1 MPSTASKLAIAVAT
15 TAFIC
20 GSPVDLVY
28 VGGTDW
34 NDTSTPHLTPTLAT
48 AQAREARQANTRDTG
63 GRQTSRDA
71 SGTGGAIDGRDT
83 KTSGNTTPG
92 GAGKLQTSKG
102 QPSAGP
108 GRDSTTTNAQSGSV
122 RVDNANGVRGT
133 SAPANN
139 PRARNSPV
147 NAGQLNRPAVNT
159 GVVNN
164 VGVNN
169 VNNVG
174 IDNVQATKVN
184 AAVVQ
189 PTYVAPAAGGAAV
202 AAGATTVTT
211 LPPNCSVVVANS
223 VTYYHCGDAYYV
235 STGGAYVAVNPP
247 R

>member
-1 MPSTASKLAIAVAT
+1 MPSIASKLVIAVAT

-71 SGTGGAIDGRDT
+71 SGTGSAIDGRDT
-83 KTSGNTTPG
+83 KTSGNATTG
-92 GAGKLQTSKG
+92 RAGKLQTSKG

-108 GRDSTTTNAQSGSV
+108 GGDSTTTNAQSGSA
-122 RVDNANGVRGT
+122 RVDNANGLRGT

-139 PRARNSPV
+139 PRVRNFPV
-147 NAGQLNRPAVNT
+147 NAGQLNRPAA
-159 GVVNN
+159 NN
-164 VGVNN
+164 GGVNN

-174 IDNVQATKVN
+174 INNAQATRVN

-189 PTYVAPAAGGAAV
+189 PTYVAPATGGAAV

-211 LPPNCSVVVANS
+211 LPPSCSVVVTDS
-223 VTYYHCGDAYYV
+223 VTYYHCGAAYYV
-235 STGGAYVAVNPP
+235 STGGSYVTVNPP